1 MARLLYELSISIKF
15 FVYESSRQ
23 QERGTVT
30 PLNAETEG
38 AIESACINEV
48 SILRGLNLQK
58 MYGLSFLRNS
68 KLSIIMSC
76 SWLKIHTVEPPFY
89 GHQGAKKKLAVLARV
104 SLQKNAYVILPGQ
117 PKIVAVI
124 TR

>member
-1 MARLLYELSISIKF
+1 MRYSHPIK
-15 FVYESSRQ
+15 YR
-23 QERGTVT
+23 
-30 PLNAETEG
+30 NWG
-38 AIESACINEV
+38 AIESVCINEV
-48 SILRGLNLQK
+48 SILRGLNLEK

-89 GHQGAKKKLAVLARV
+89 GHQGAKKKLAVLVRV

>member
-1 MARLLYELSISIKF
+1 
-15 FVYESSRQ
+15 
-23 QERGTVT
+23 
-30 PLNAETEG
+30 
-38 AIESACINEV
+38 
-48 SILRGLNLQK
+48 
-58 MYGLSFLRNS
+58 
-68 KLSIIMSC
+68 MSC

-89 GHQGAKKKLAVLARV
+89 GHQGAKKKLAVLVRV